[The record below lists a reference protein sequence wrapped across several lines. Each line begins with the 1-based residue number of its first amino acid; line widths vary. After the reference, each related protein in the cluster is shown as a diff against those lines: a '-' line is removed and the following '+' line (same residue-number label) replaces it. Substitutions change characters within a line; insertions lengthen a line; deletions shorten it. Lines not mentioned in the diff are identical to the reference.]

1 MAVKIRQRQPL
12 VIDLQNQ
19 AVGLAFRTAG
29 LQISFRYWKLLSALR
44 HLP

>member
-19 AVGLAFRTAG
+19 AVGLAFIA
-29 LQISFRYWKLLSALR
+29 FNAD
-44 HLP
+44 